1 MTWDFFFRLLV
12 AGVLGALVGVD
23 REYRAKEAGF
33 RTHFLVALGSA
44 LFMIV
49 SKYGFADVLSVE
61 GISVDASRIAAGV
74 VSAIGFLGAGVIF
87 VRNDS
92 SSMGLTTAAGLWA
105 TVGVGI
111 AAGAGM
117 YAIAALATLIM
128 PAEEMRPEDVD
139 AWISQTETVEIA
151 EQASMNLYQY
161 IPFVKNE
168 SLKWIASE
176 DELRQLCGFHVL
188 SRMFMKGFVPEKQVA
203 DEFLA
208 RAMSAISSKSL
219 TVGKAAFASVVRFA
233 GLNEQ
238 NNLQAQKAMDSIGI
252 EL

>member
-1 MTWDFFFRLLV
+1 MNENIKADDRVREIKRSFRLMMNGVV
-12 AGVLGALVGVD
+12 AQSMREKGLHYRLNWGVD
-23 REYRAKEAGF
+23 LPALKEMAK
-33 RTHFLVALGSA
+33 
-44 LFMIV
+44 
-49 SKYGFADVLSVE
+49 KYGKDY
-61 GISVDASRIAAGV
+61 
-74 VSAIGFLGAGVIF
+74 
-87 VRNDS
+87 
-92 SSMGLTTAAGLWA
+92 GL
-105 TVGVGI
+105 
-111 AAGAGM
+111 
-117 YAIAALATLIM
+117 AIALWKENIRECKILATLIM

-161 IPFVKNE
+161 LPFVKNE

-188 SRMFMKGFVPEKQVA
+188 SRMFMKGFVPEKQVG

>member
-1 MTWDFFFRLLV
+1 MNENIKADDRVREIKRSFRLMMNGVV
-12 AGVLGALVGVD
+12 AQSMRKKGLHYRLNWGVD
-23 REYRAKEAGF
+23 LPALKEMAK
-33 RTHFLVALGSA
+33 
-44 LFMIV
+44 
-49 SKYGFADVLSVE
+49 KYGKDY
-61 GISVDASRIAAGV
+61 
-74 VSAIGFLGAGVIF
+74 
-87 VRNDS
+87 
-92 SSMGLTTAAGLWA
+92 GL
-105 TVGVGI
+105 
-111 AAGAGM
+111 
-117 YAIAALATLIM
+117 AIALWKENIRECKILATLIM

-161 IPFVKNE
+161 LPFVKNE

-238 NNLQAQKAMDSIGI
+238 NNLKAQKAMDSIGI

>member
-1 MTWDFFFRLLV
+1 MNENIKADDRVREIKRSFRLMMNGVV
-12 AGVLGALVGVD
+12 AQSMREKGLHYRLNWGVD
-23 REYRAKEAGF
+23 LPALKEMAK
-33 RTHFLVALGSA
+33 
-44 LFMIV
+44 
-49 SKYGFADVLSVE
+49 KYGKDY
-61 GISVDASRIAAGV
+61 
-74 VSAIGFLGAGVIF
+74 
-87 VRNDS
+87 
-92 SSMGLTTAAGLWA
+92 GL
-105 TVGVGI
+105 
-111 AAGAGM
+111 
-117 YAIAALATLIM
+117 AIALWKENIRECKILATLIM

-161 IPFVKNE
+161 LPFVKNE

-238 NNLQAQKAMDSIGI
+238 NNLKAQKAMDSIGI

>member
-1 MTWDFFFRLLV
+1 MNENIKADDRVGEIKRSFRLMMNGVV
-12 AGVLGALVGVD
+12 AQSMREKGLHYRLNWGVD
-23 REYRAKEAGF
+23 LPALKEMAK
-33 RTHFLVALGSA
+33 
-44 LFMIV
+44 
-49 SKYGFADVLSVE
+49 KYGKDY
-61 GISVDASRIAAGV
+61 
-74 VSAIGFLGAGVIF
+74 
-87 VRNDS
+87 
-92 SSMGLTTAAGLWA
+92 GL
-105 TVGVGI
+105 
-111 AAGAGM
+111 
-117 YAIAALATLIM
+117 AIALWKENIRECKILATLIM

-161 IPFVKNE
+161 LPFVKNE

-238 NNLQAQKAMDSIGI
+238 NNLKAQKAMDSIGI

>member
-1 MTWDFFFRLLV
+1 MNENIKADDRVREIKRSFRLMMNGVV
-12 AGVLGALVGVD
+12 AQSMREKGLHYRLNWGVD
-23 REYRAKEAGF
+23 LPALKEMAK
-33 RTHFLVALGSA
+33 
-44 LFMIV
+44 
-49 SKYGFADVLSVE
+49 KYGKDY
-61 GISVDASRIAAGV
+61 
-74 VSAIGFLGAGVIF
+74 
-87 VRNDS
+87 
-92 SSMGLTTAAGLWA
+92 GL
-105 TVGVGI
+105 
-111 AAGAGM
+111 
-117 YAIAALATLIM
+117 AIALWKENIRECKILATLIM

-161 IPFVKNE
+161 LPFVKNE

-219 TVGKAAFASVVRFA
+219 TVGKAAFANVVRFA

-238 NNLQAQKAMDSIGI
+238 NNLKAQKSMDSIGI

>member
-1 MTWDFFFRLLV
+1 MNENIKADDRVGEIKRSFRLIMNGVV
-12 AGVLGALVGVD
+12 AQSMREKGLHYRLNWGVD
-23 REYRAKEAGF
+23 LPALKEI
-33 RTHFLVALGSA
+33 SK
-44 LFMIV
+44 
-49 SKYGFADVLSVE
+49 KYGKDY
-61 GISVDASRIAAGV
+61 
-74 VSAIGFLGAGVIF
+74 
-87 VRNDS
+87 
-92 SSMGLTTAAGLWA
+92 GL
-105 TVGVGI
+105 
-111 AAGAGM
+111 
-117 YAIAALATLIM
+117 AIALWKENIRECKILATLIM

-208 RAMSAISSKSL
+208 RAMSAICSKSL

-238 NNLQAQKAMDSIGI
+238 NSLQAQKAMDSIGI

>member
-1 MTWDFFFRLLV
+1 MNENIKADDRVREIKRSFRLMMNGVV
-12 AGVLGALVGVD
+12 AQSMREKGLHYRLNWGVD
-23 REYRAKEAGF
+23 LPALKEMAK
-33 RTHFLVALGSA
+33 
-44 LFMIV
+44 
-49 SKYGFADVLSVE
+49 KYGKDY
-61 GISVDASRIAAGV
+61 
-74 VSAIGFLGAGVIF
+74 
-87 VRNDS
+87 
-92 SSMGLTTAAGLWA
+92 GL
-105 TVGVGI
+105 
-111 AAGAGM
+111 
-117 YAIAALATLIM
+117 AIALWKENIRECKILATLIM

-238 NNLQAQKAMDSIGI
+238 NNLKAQKAMDSIGI